1 MIEFNYETDFQ
12 LEDEKKISSWINAV
26 ITSEECKEGEINYVF
41 CNDEYLHKLNVEFL
55 NHDTLTDIISF
66 DYSVGKEL
74 HGDIFI
80 SIDRVRDNAK
90 DFGIDFNSE
99 LHRVIVHGILHYCG
113 YKDKIEDDAHVMRDK
128 ENHYLGLLIDN
139 Y

>member
-1 MIEFNYETDFQ
+1 MIKFNYELDFK
-12 LEDEKKISSWINAV
+12 LSNEINISEWISSV
-26 ITSEECKEGEINYVF
+26 ISSEGLKEGEINYIF

-80 SIDRVRDNAK
+80 SAERVKDNAK
-90 DFGIDFNSE
+90 DFKVSFKEE
-99 LHRVIVHGILHYCG
+99 LERVLVHGVLHFCG
-113 YKDKIEDDAHVMRDK
+113 YRDKTDEDMKEIRAK
-128 ENHYLGLLIDN
+128 ENHYLN
-139 Y
+139 QRNQKF